1 MAQTDQNCLFGPIL
15 VENPNLITFQL
26 GDVII
31 SIKMNWYNTKTNTK
45 KYSNKLRMKALVG
58 WNTLFQVQE
67 LINIIFFF
75 TRIKND
81 IDKVDK
87 IAWDLN

>member
-45 KYSNKLRMKALVG
+45 KYSNKLSMKALIKKDI
-58 WNTLFQVQE
+58 LMKKQE
-67 LINIIFFF
+67 
-75 TRIKND
+75 
-81 IDKVDK
+81 KVMRQ
-87 IAWDLN
+87 APHF